1 MKLQGLNEK
10 YVKESIRE
18 SNIEQQISVFKGF
31 KYEILTCYKLR
42 PFFGTQE
49 FNNKP
54 IELIVKACGDLL
66 QNLLRK
72 IEELYI
78 SYEKGSINS
87 VNFYYFQPRKDDI
100 K

>member
-1 MKLQGLNEK
+1 MK
-10 YVKESIRE
+10 VSIRE
-18 SNIEQQISVFKGF
+18 SNIEQQVPLFKGF
-31 KYEILTCYKLR
+31 KYEILTCYKLK
-42 PFFGTQE
+42 PFFGSQE
-49 FNNKP
+49 LNNKP

-66 QNLLRK
+66 LNLLRK

-87 VNFYYFQPRKDDI
+87 DNFYYFQPRKDYM